1 MTHKNTLPDRDT
13 ARRAIGRSIMA
24 VATPI
29 PPPLPT
35 TTVVAPA
42 PILKQARSPH
52 AVKTLTPRAVDAP
65 EKSEKVTGFDSRR
78 QQRRGD
84 SLDLSA

>member
-1 MTHKNTLPDRDT
+1 
-13 ARRAIGRSIMA
+13 MA

-42 PILKQARSPH
+42 PILKQARSPQ
-52 AVKTLTPRAVDAP
+52 AVKALTARAVDAP
-65 EKSEKVTGFDSRR
+65 EKSEKTTGFDDRKR
-78 QQRRGD
+78 ERRGNT
-84 SLDLSA
+84 LDLSA

>member
-1 MTHKNTLPDRDT
+1 
-13 ARRAIGRSIMA
+13 MA

-29 PPPLPT
+29 PPSLPT

-52 AVKTLTPRAVDAP
+52 AVKTMTPRAVDAA
-65 EKSEKVTGFDSRR
+65 EKGEKVTGFDPRR
-78 QQRRGD
+78 DQQRGET
-84 SLDLSA
+84 LDLSA